1 MAAAEALSRLVAPP
15 GVVPHEA
22 STWGVPQG
30 VAFAL
35 AVVFT
40 FEALTHI
47 VPAVFSPLTRDRI
60 PARGKHHDVLDRT
73 DLVYLAINR
82 ALSIPFTYH
91 YLRTAWVAPFM
102 RWCAP
107 LAPRTPPWDSPL
119 TAHRRRRGA
128 GGCVR
133 AGAPPAQRARWLAS
147 QPLPRRASQPRGAA
161 PLRRIARARRAERPG
176 VAGPWRS

>member
-1 MAAAEALSRLVAPP
+1 MATAEVLSRLVAPP
-15 GVVPHEA
+15 GFVPEDVA
-22 STWGVPQG
+22 TWGPLHG

-107 LAPRTPPWDSPL
+107 LATRTRARDAPRATQ
-119 TAHRRRRGA
+119 RRGRGA

-133 AGAPPAQRARWLAS
+133 VGAPPARRARWLAS
-147 QPLPRRASQPRGAA
+147 
-161 PLRRIARARRAERPG
+161 
-176 VAGPWRS
+176 